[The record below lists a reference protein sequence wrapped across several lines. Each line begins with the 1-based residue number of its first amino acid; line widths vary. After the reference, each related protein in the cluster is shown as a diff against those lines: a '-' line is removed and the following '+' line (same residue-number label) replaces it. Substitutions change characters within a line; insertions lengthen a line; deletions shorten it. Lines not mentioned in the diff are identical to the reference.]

1 VNSIGGVGGSAA
13 MTVDPRAAT
22 GFSTAADAYERG
34 RPPYPRAAVELL
46 VHELALSP
54 AGTILDLAAGTG
66 KLTRQLLPFAERVV
80 AVDPSERMLDV
91 LRSQLPSVS
100 ASAGTADA
108 IPLPGGSVDA
118 VVVGEAFHWFGN
130 AAACR
135 EIARVL
141 KPRGGL
147 ALLWNRSIPAASGSS
162 WQAAV
167 EALSAPYRE
176 AAGPFPAERWQDA
189 VAQSGRFDPLASAE
203 VEHLDRTDADGVVA
217 LVASWSW
224 IANLP
229 DDERAALLARVR
241 DVVAG
246 EAELA
251 IRYRTEIFWT
261 RRAP

>member
-135 EIARVL
+135 E
-141 KPRGGL
+141 
-147 ALLWNRSIPAASGSS
+147 
-162 WQAAV
+162 
-167 EALSAPYRE
+167 